1 MRATSFVDESSGLE
15 VQQLMINYEGAPKG
29 LKQVLL
35 ERGLWIDKL
44 PKDCKAKFAVG
55 VNPACCALHRLGAQ
69 PDFKAQK
76 SILYEA
82 IAKTNHMCDFLPKF
96 HCKLAPIENFWGHAK
111 RYTRANCDYSI
122 LALRST
128 VPRSLDQVPVPSI
141 RKYFR
146 RAAHVIQAYAGGCS
160 YKLAQFAHKKY
171 KSHRQ
176 IPEHAMEAIV
186 GELEQQ

>member
-1 MRATSFVDESSGLE
+1 MHCIVWEPSQISRRRSLSFMKQLQRPTTFVTSFQNSIANWPQLRISG
-15 VQQLMINYEGAPKG
+15 
-29 LKQVLL
+29 
-35 ERGLWIDKL
+35 ER
-44 PKDCKAKFAVG
+44 
-55 VNPACCALHRLGAQ
+55 
-69 PDFKAQK
+69 
-76 SILYEA
+76 
-82 IAKTNHMCDFLPKF
+82 
-96 HCKLAPIENFWGHAK
+96 HAK